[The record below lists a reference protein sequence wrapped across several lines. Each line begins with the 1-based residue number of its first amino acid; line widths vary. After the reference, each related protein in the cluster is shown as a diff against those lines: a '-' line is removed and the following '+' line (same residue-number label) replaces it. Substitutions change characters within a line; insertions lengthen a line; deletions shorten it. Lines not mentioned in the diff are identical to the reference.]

1 MLINKSILAVFLAI
15 ASQQRYASAFAP
27 PSLPAGRTSSS
38 NVVGTSSSMV
48 ATPTAAQATSD
59 DTDVSIPYDA
69 AARLAYDAWCEKYN
83 KTPNEDKFDTF
94 KANYET
100 ITVANVVAAK
110 EARDNGTDRAKDLE
124 LNEYGDFTEAEY
136 MAMQSGGSVEE
147 ESEAAPTVAE
157 LKAQGEEEEKKGALE
172 TVMEASA
179 AQSEASS
186 ALSEA
191 ADALAEEEEVRF
203 KVILCTKN
211 DTYSC
216 LTLFVTQNHNYRNL
230 PSNLDWKVSKNLNR
244 QLMQWMVLIPTV
256 ERLIPPTYVRHVSDR
271 HTSIGVRNMVRHLMN
286 HASPHSHRTFW
297 PWKSMLRRMEGRWY

>member
-15 ASQQRYASAFAP
+15 ASQQQYASAFTP

-38 NVVGTSSSMV
+38 NVVGISSSMV
-48 ATPTAAQATSD
+48 ATPTAAQATAD

-69 AARLAYDAWCEKYN
+69 AARLAYDAWCKKYN

-124 LNEYGDFTEAEY
+124 LNEYGDMTEAEY
-136 MAMQSGGSVEE
+136 MAMQSGGSIEE
-147 ESEAAPTVAE
+147 KESEAPTVEE

-203 KVILCTKN
+203 QSCFYVQKKILTPI
-211 DTYSC
+211 SH
-216 LTLFVTQNHNYRNL
+216 L
-230 PSNLDWKVSKNLNR
+230 
-244 QLMQWMVLIPTV
+244 LIPNLYIETCQA
-256 ERLIPPTYVRHVSDR
+256 TWNGKY
-271 HTSIGVRNMVRHLMN
+271 
-286 HASPHSHRTFW
+286 
-297 PWKSMLRRMEGRWY
+297 

>member
-1 MLINKSILAVFLAI
+1 MLINKSILAVFMAL
-15 ASQQRYASAFAP
+15 ASQQQYVSAFTP
-27 PSLPAGRTSSS
+27 PSLPAGRTGS
-38 NVVGTSSSMV
+38 NVAGISSMV
-48 ATPTAAQATSD
+48 ATPTTVQATAD

-203 KVILCTKN
+203 SK
-211 DTYSC
+211 
-216 LTLFVTQNHNYRNL
+216 LFYVLNFKRYLLMSHMICIHKFYRNL
-230 PSNLDWKVSKNLNR
+230 PNNLEWKVSKNLSR
-244 QLMQWMVLIPTV
+244 QLMQWMVLIPMV
-256 ERLIPPTYVRHVSDR
+256 ERLIPPTFARHVSDR
-271 HTSIGVRNMVRHLMN
+271 PTSIGVRNMVRHLMN

>member
-1 MLINKSILAVFLAI
+1 MLINRSILAVFLAI
-15 ASQQRYASAFAP
+15 ASQQQYASAFTP

-38 NVVGTSSSMV
+38 NVVGISSSMV
-48 ATPTAAQATSD
+48 ATPTAAQATAD

-69 AARLAYDAWCEKYN
+69 AARLAYDAWCKKYN

-124 LNEYGDFTEAEY
+124 LNEYGDMTEAEY
-136 MAMQSGGSVEE
+136 MAMQSGGSVAEE
-147 ESEAAPTVAE
+147 ESAPTVAE

-203 KVILCTKN
+203 QSCFYVQKKILTPI
-211 DTYSC
+211 SH
-216 LTLFVTQNHNYRNL
+216 L
-230 PSNLDWKVSKNLNR
+230 
-244 QLMQWMVLIPTV
+244 LIPNLYIETCQA
-256 ERLIPPTYVRHVSDR
+256 TWNGKY
-271 HTSIGVRNMVRHLMN
+271 
-286 HASPHSHRTFW
+286 
-297 PWKSMLRRMEGRWY
+297 

>member
-1 MLINKSILAVFLAI
+1 MLINRSILAVFLTL
-15 ASQQRYASAFAP
+15 ASQQQYASAFAP

-38 NVVGTSSSMV
+38 NVVGISSSMV
-48 ATPTAAQATSD
+48 ATPTAAQATAD

-110 EARDNGTDRAKDLE
+110 EARDNGTDRSKDLE

-147 ESEAAPTVAE
+147 SSEAAPTVAE

-203 KVILCTKN
+203 SSYFMCSKKILTHVL
-211 DTYSC
+211 Y
-216 LTLFVTQNHNYRNL
+216 HIHRNL

-256 ERLIPPTYVRHVSDR
+256 ERLIPLTFVRHGSDR

-286 HASPHSHRTFW
+286 HASPHSHRTF
-297 PWKSMLRRMEGRWY
+297 

>member
-1 MLINKSILAVFLAI
+1 MLINKSILAVFLAL
-15 ASQQRYASAFAP
+15 ASQQQYASAFTP
-27 PSLPAGRTSSS
+27 PSLPAGRTISS
-38 NVVGTSSSMV
+38 NVVGISSSMV
-48 ATPTAAQATSD
+48 ATPTAAQATAD

-110 EARDNGTDRAKDLE
+110 EAQDNGTDRSKDLE

-136 MAMQSGGSVEE
+136 MAMQSGGSGAEEE
-147 ESEAAPTVAE
+147 ESEAAPTVTE
-157 LKAQGEEEEKKGALE
+157 LKAQGEEEEEKKGALE

-203 KVILCTKN
+203 QSCFLMHKKKILT
-211 DTYSC
+211 
-216 LTLFVTQNHNYRNL
+216 
-230 PSNLDWKVSKNLNR
+230 
-244 QLMQWMVLIPTV
+244 
-256 ERLIPPTYVRHVSDR
+256 HVSYIHIIYIETCQTTWNGKYR
-271 HTSIGVRNMVRHLMN
+271 
-286 HASPHSHRTFW
+286 RT
-297 PWKSMLRRMEGRWY
+297 